1 MFGNRRRGNRDF
13 KKGGNMLHL
22 LIIFLVSVPVLY
34 YSVQHAFIGRGG
46 SYFVGFIWSLYFP
59 AAVIGTVGGAFG
71 ASRYATP
78 RFEGRVSKLVVFTI
92 PSVGSMDV
100 LPPALSRVIQSILT
114 FAPLHL
120 DRFRID
126 VVVDEGSEG
135 IPTLLRT
142 FGGDSINLVTVPSGF
157 RCRNGGAKNKAR
169 ALEYA
174 RIVREREGGLA
185 RDDVFI
191 YHLDDDTAVGGA
203 DTIKSIA
210 QFISED
216 DGVSYHLAQGVLSFP
231 YDLSKSWIARVA
243 DSIRPSDDL
252 TRFHF
257 FTGILGRP
265 LAGLHGEHLLVRSSV
280 ENRIGWDFGVNRLED
295 SYFGLVF
302 SQLYPGKSKF
312 LNSFVYG
319 GASPPTIY
327 DFIKQRRRWYSGFLQ
342 LVFSNKLRPKVKI
355 PMVLYTISY
364 AVSPFQYA
372 VIVVVASMLFGVQV
386 VPDIP
391 WLVPLWA
398 FTMAYQ
404 LWMYLEG
411 FRINRYVT
419 KHMRIEWW
427 YNALVIPLIYISGGV
442 EAVAAAHAIAD
453 FVKKKDSFHVIR
465 KPM

>member
-1 MFGNRRRGNRDF
+1 M
-13 KKGGNMLHL
+13 
-22 LIIFLVSVPVLY
+22 
-34 YSVQHAFIGRGG
+34 
-46 SYFVGFIWSLYFP
+46 
-59 AAVIGTVGGAFG
+59 GGAFG

-100 LPPALSRVIQSILT
+100 LPALSRVIQSILT

-319 GASPPTIY
+319 GLASN
-327 DFIKQRRRWYSGFLQ
+327 D
-342 LVFSNKLRPKVKI
+342 LRLHK
-355 PMVLYTISY
+355 T
-364 AVSPFQYA
+364 
-372 VIVVVASMLFGVQV
+372 
-386 VPDIP
+386 
-391 WLVPLWA
+391 
-398 FTMAYQ
+398 
-404 LWMYLEG
+404 E
-411 FRINRYVT
+411 
-419 KHMRIEWW
+419 E
-427 YNALVIPLIYISGGV
+427 ALVLRFPAACILEQAEAQGQDTHGALHNILRCESFPVCGHSGCGLH
-442 EAVAAAHAIAD
+442 AVRCPGCA
-453 FVKKKDSFHVIR
+453 
-465 KPM
+465 